1 MAGLNFPGGLAGK
14 TGTADTEQNKEPTAW
29 FVGFGPEVDPQYVVV
44 CVIDQ
49 AGYGATASAPV
60 VRSIFSYLAAHP
72 VTAPAIPPERGIVQS
87 TTPVPPPTTTPAST
101 TTTTTPGTAG
111 TATTTTTSARG

>member
-1 MAGLNFPGGLAGK
+1 M
-14 TGTADTEQNKEPTAW
+14 
-29 FVGFGPEVDPQYVVV
+29 VV

-72 VTAPAIPPERGIVQS
+72 VTPPAIPPGQSVIQNPKPIDLPVS
-87 TTPVPPPTTTPAST
+87 TTTTSTTAGKSATTTTTPAST
-101 TTTTTPGTAG
+101 ATTTPPTAG
-111 TATTTTTSARG
+111 